1 MMDTNNLDILY
12 KRQRHNTLQ
21 DLFAY
26 AVTNYANAPAF
37 LIDDKET
44 KETYSLS
51 YRDFGAQ
58 VMMLAHQLR
67 SKGYHRDTI
76 AIMGNNS
83 PAWVMAYFT
92 IIISNNITVPLD
104 KGLPRE
110 EIISILTRSQCKGI
124 FFEQPLLF

>member
-83 PAWVMAYFT
+83 PAWV
-92 IIISNNITVPLD
+92 D
-104 KGLPRE
+104 KSKVCTYYCRAGRYGGAH
-110 EIISILTRSQCKGI
+110 SKR
-124 FFEQPLLF
+124 